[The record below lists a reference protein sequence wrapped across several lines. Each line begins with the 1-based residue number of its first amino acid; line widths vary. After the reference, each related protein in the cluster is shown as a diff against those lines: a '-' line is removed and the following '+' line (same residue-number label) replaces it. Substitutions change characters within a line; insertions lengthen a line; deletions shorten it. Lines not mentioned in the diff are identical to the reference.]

1 MYDQSYATAASKIG
15 TAVIWEQ
22 SLENGHTSALFPDL
36 LVTVAWQPTIAMLV
50 WDSNWVEVILSS
62 SSSTE
67 VVIAQ
72 ITLILAYKFRFGKTL
87 ISPLADDPGQWGARS
102 DIQPVVFLLLDPIA
116 ANLDL
121 NLSIMDAS
129 VALATELS
137 TSSAELA
144 VDAAPTAAGLTRLA
158 AEDQWIF
165 VSASMAPE

>member
-1 MYDQSYATAASKIG
+1 MSSTDVVVDQIT
-15 TAVIWEQ
+15 
-22 SLENGHTSALFPDL
+22 F
-36 LVTVAWQPTIAMLV
+36 
-50 WDSNWVEVILSS
+50 ILSHNC
-62 SSSTE
+62 
-67 VVIAQ
+67 
-72 ITLILAYKFRFGKTL
+72 RFGKTSS
-87 ISPLADDPGQWGARS
+87 SPLADNLGQWVDRDGV
-102 DIQPVVFLLLDPIA
+102 QPVALFLLDPIA